1 MQAGDGVYFA
11 SRYFQEG
18 FLAVD
23 ELQHFR
29 ADTYSHFSLIPHP
42 HQSSRD
48 IYHAHNA
55 HMLSFTN
62 LSPSYSYLASSQSCF
77 NLETVS
83 AFQSVYSIDPIT
95 HSLVYKPVACKV
107 RTVPD
112 SISEYF
118 HITQR
123 LPDNPLEGLL
133 DLPVHPPEFTPRVC
147 YMQECANALDLD
159 PAKWL
164 WPEELKLLQWIVRTH
179 ELAFVWMPVNAVGS
193 RRSIS
198 LLSRSPLFRIPHGY
212 SAIPLSLPQS
222 TTKL

>member
-1 MQAGDGVYFA
+1 MHHPPGLIWK
-11 SRYFQEG
+11 G
-18 FLAVD
+18 FLSVD
-23 ELQHFR
+23 EPR
-29 ADTYSHFSLIPHP
+29 NSRGDVFSQVSSFLYPHP
-42 HQSSRD
+42 SSRD
-48 IYHAHNA
+48 IHSAPSA
-55 HMLSFTN
+55 DVLSYAN
-62 LSPSYSYLASSQSCF
+62 ISPTYSYLASSQSCF
-77 NLETVS
+77 NPETVS
-83 AFQSVYSIDPIT
+83 AFRSVYSIDPIT
-95 HSLVYKPVACKV
+95 HSLAYKPVACKV